1 MSDLRKLMLRALLL
15 DWLGQVTILASIWSM
30 PIRTGSYLGVNNFE
44 GEWNWL
50 LFLLI
55 LYPLLGWLFG
65 SYTVLRWRRLTL
77 HVLLQRL
84 SITAVFTLLVV
95 SISRWLL
102 DPSQDFW
109 LLTWSV
115 QFLWIGLL
123 TFWVLAVRVGLRR
136 GLLLPDVPRFLLF
149 AHPQELQIV
158 LTAWRRVP
166 HRQRLYPANATGLV
180 KQLDQADDP
189 ILVALTLRCSK
200 TQRFSRCATLER
212 SDPRQVRTLSV
223 PSLFEQQQ
231 ERLPPVL
238 MNETVLS
245 YDDLPWAE
253 PSACRLN
260 LSAWPIC
267 CYLQSF
273 L

>member
-1 MSDLRKLMLRALLL
+1 
-15 DWLGQVTILASIWSM
+15 M

-65 SYTVLRWRRLTL
+65 SYSSALASTYFACSVAAPV
-77 HVLLQRL
+77 HYS
-84 SITAVFTLLVV
+84 SIYMLVV

-102 DPSQDFW
+102 DPSQDFGFS
-109 LLTWSV
+109 LVSSV
-115 QFLWIGLL
+115 FVDRVAHFL
-123 TFWVLAVRVGLRR
+123 VLAVRVGLRR

-180 KQLDQADDP
+180 KQ
-189 ILVALTLRCSK
+189 RS
-200 TQRFSRCATLER
+200 SR
-212 SDPRQVRTLSV
+212 
-223 PSLFEQQQ
+223 
-231 ERLPPVL
+231 
-238 MNETVLS
+238 
-245 YDDLPWAE
+245 
-253 PSACRLN
+253 
-260 LSAWPIC
+260 
-267 CYLQSF
+267 
-273 L
+273 

>member
-1 MSDLRKLMLRALLL
+1 MSDLCKLMLRALLL

-123 TFWVLAVRVGLRR
+123 TFLALVVRVGLRR

-166 HRQRLYPANATGLV
+166 HRQRLYPANATGLAG
-180 KQLDQADDP
+180 QLDQADDP
-189 ILVALTLRCSK
+189 ILVALTPAC
-200 TQRFSRCATLER
+200 
-212 SDPRQVRTLSV
+212 PRLI
-223 PSLFEQQQ
+223 
-231 ERLPPVL
+231 
-238 MNETVLS
+238 
-245 YDDLPWAE
+245 
-253 PSACRLN
+253 PSAVARHTREE
-260 LSAWPIC
+260 
-267 CYLQSF
+267 
-273 L
+273 